1 MADPPLLRGATN
13 EIVTSVSPATTESV
27 VGTSGTVDG
36 VTALEALES
45 ADVPIP
51 FVAVTLNV

>member
-1 MADPPLLRGATN
+1 LLRGATN
-13 EIVTSVSPATTESV
+13 EIVTSVSPATTETV
-27 VGTSGTVDG
+27 VGASGTVDG